1 MGMRQIGSKKSL
13 SEQAYEVL
21 KEAIITGELRP
32 GQILIEEQLANQLV
46 ISRTPVRSAVRRLEA
61 DNLVEITPSKN
72 IVVASISE
80 KEIQDASQARQLV
93 EVEAVGIL
101 AETITE
107 EQCGELE
114 AIIQRQKDAMT
125 RKEYLEFME
134 YEYQFH
140 VKIGEFCGNIWYG
153 KMLESISL
161 LQRRV
166 LILTWHLEKDWDYV
180 IDEHTQILEA
190 LRSHDKEKSRKA
202 MQFHIINTPME
213 LKNQK

>member
-1 MGMRQIGSKKSL
+1 MGMRQIGNKKSL

-21 KEAIITGELRP
+21 KEAIITGELKP
-32 GQILIEEQLANQLV
+32 GQILIEEQLASQLV

-61 DNLVEITPSKN
+61 DSLVEITPSKN
-72 IVVASISE
+72 IVVASITQ
-80 KEIQDASQARQLV
+80 KEIQDAQQARQLV
-93 EVEAVGIL
+93 EVEAVGML
-101 AETITE
+101 AETITK
-107 EQCGELE
+107 EQCQELE
-114 AIIQRQKDAMT
+114 EVILKQRDSMA

-140 VKIGEFCGNIWYG
+140 VKIGKFCGNVWYE

-180 IDEHTQILEA
+180 IDEHAQILEA

-202 MQFHIINTPME
+202 MQFHIINSPME
-213 LKNQK
+213 LKTQK

>member
-1 MGMRQIGSKKSL
+1 MGMRQIGNKKSL

-32 GQILIEEQLANQLV
+32 GQILIEEQLASQLV

-61 DNLVEITPSKN
+61 DSLVEITPSKN
-72 IVVASISE
+72 IVVASITQ
-80 KEIQDASQARQLV
+80 KEIQDAQQARQLV
-93 EVEAVGIL
+93 EVEAVGML
-101 AETITE
+101 AETITK
-107 EQCGELE
+107 EQCQELE
-114 AIIQRQKDAMT
+114 EVIQKQRDSMS

-140 VKIGEFCGNIWYG
+140 VKIGKFCGNVWYG

-180 IDEHTQILEA
+180 IDEHTQILDA
-190 LRSHDKEKSRKA
+190 LRSHDREKSRKA
-202 MQFHIINTPME
+202 MQLHIVNTPME
-213 LKNQK
+213 LKTQK

>member
-1 MGMRQIGSKKSL
+1 MGMRQIGNKKSL

-32 GQILIEEQLANQLV
+32 GQILIEEQLASQLV

-72 IVVASISE
+72 IVVASITQ
-80 KEIQDASQARQLV
+80 KEIQDAQQARQLV
-93 EVEAVGIL
+93 EVEAVGML
-101 AETITE
+101 AETITK
-107 EQCGELE
+107 EQCQELE
-114 AIIQRQKDAMT
+114 EVIQKQRDSMA

-140 VKIGEFCGNIWYG
+140 VKIGKFCGNVWYG

-180 IDEHTQILEA
+180 IDEHTQILDA
-190 LRSHDKEKSRKA
+190 LRSHDREKSRKA
-202 MQFHIINTPME
+202 MQLHIVNTPME
-213 LKNQK
+213 LKTQK